1 MHPRRGDQE
10 AALSLW
16 RHAADIAI
24 AEMVPLLAVCIGLDC
39 GGEEGERL
47 INAACEAVH
56 RPRGTLLGEL
66 SEARCDQKIKFAAGD
81 RIHDEKRFTVGPE
94 AELNPLPVQLQP
106 HASSERPEALLRS
119 R

>member
-1 MHPRRGDQE
+1 M
-10 AALSLW
+10 ASLW

-24 AEMVPLLAVCIGLDC
+24 VEMVPLLAVCIGLDS
-39 GGEEGERL
+39 GGEVGERL

-81 RIHDEKRFTVGPE
+81 RIHDEKRFTVGPD
-94 AELNPLPVQLQP
+94 AELSPLPAELQP
-106 HASSERPEALLRS
+106 RDVSSREEASRKRIGRAGGKLLCA
-119 R
+119 